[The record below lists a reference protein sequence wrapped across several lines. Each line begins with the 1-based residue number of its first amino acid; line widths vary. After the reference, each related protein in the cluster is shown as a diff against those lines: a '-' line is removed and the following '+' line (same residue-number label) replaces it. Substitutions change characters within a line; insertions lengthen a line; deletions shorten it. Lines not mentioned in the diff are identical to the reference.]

1 MNAKVIVDAL
11 TKYDN
16 IKNVLSFLSSFISR
30 CRFFGLCSFALSSIL
45 LVAEQAPEF
54 QLVPLKSANIA
65 IFGDTVRSAPEAR
78 DWLADSRYF
87 MIYFLEKG
95 VFQTVV
101 RRIPRRFPGSPSHSR
116 FLEFGSTLGSA

>member
-11 TKYDN
+11 TKHDN

-30 CRFFGLCSFALSSIL
+30 CRFFGLCSFALSSIR

-87 MIYFLEKG
+87 IICFLAKG
-95 VFQTVV
+95 VFQFVFQ
-101 RRIPRRFPGSPSHSR
+101 RIPTLIPASPNHSR
-116 FLEFGSTLGSA
+116 FLEFGSTIGSA